1 MGNCEVD
8 ACGST
13 LLHASVFLIIGKH
26 SHQLRVGVR
35 GGGGGGGF
43 GCLKKEEG
51 QEGGRV
57 TA

>member
-8 ACGST
+8 ACGNT

-35 GGGGGGGF
+35 GGGGGFGG
-43 GCLKKEEG
+43 LKKEEG